1 MILRWMW
8 IDRFVEFERGVRA
21 VAIKNVSLAEDHL
34 HDHFP
39 GYPTMP
45 ATLLIEGMA
54 QTGGVLVGDA
64 FDFKEKVILAKVAKA
79 VFHREARPGDQLL
92 LTAEVVDRIRPED
105 ATISGKIETS
115 DGRLIAEISLL
126 FVHLD
131 NSQTTE
137 EYGDG
142 NFVFHE
148 EFLRM
153 LKITR
158 MDM

>member
-1 MILRWMW
+1 MW
-8 IDRFVEFERGVRA
+8 IDKFVAFEKGVRA
-21 VAIKNVSLAEDHL
+21 VAVKNISLAEDHL

-45 ATLLIEGMA
+45 ASLLIEGMA

-64 FDFKEKVILAKVAKA
+64 FDFEEKVILAKVARA
-79 VFHREARPGDQLL
+79 VFHREVGPGDQVL
-92 LTAEVVDRIRPED
+92 LTAEVVDRIRPEG
-105 ATISGKIETS
+105 ATIRGRIETG
-115 DGRLIAEISLL
+115 DGSPVADVSLL

-137 EYGDG
+137 EYGEG

-148 EFLRM
+148 DFLRL
-153 LKITR
+153 LKTT
-158 MDM
+158 MVDL